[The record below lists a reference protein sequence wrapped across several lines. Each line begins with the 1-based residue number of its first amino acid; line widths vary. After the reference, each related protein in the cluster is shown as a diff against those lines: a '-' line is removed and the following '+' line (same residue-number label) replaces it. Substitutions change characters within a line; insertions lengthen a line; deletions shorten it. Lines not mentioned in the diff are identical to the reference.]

1 MRDAAVAIFL
11 LLFIITGGSL
21 MIGRNP
27 PPPTDMKPLSALQMD
42 ILKERYPDIELEYPW
57 RARFCRNEVW
67 WYFYANHD
75 AGPSTRNCW

>member
-11 LLFIITGGSL
+11 LLFIIAGGSL
-21 MIGRNP
+21 MVYRNP
-27 PPPTDMKPLSALQMD
+27 PPSDPKPLTLLQMD

-75 AGPSTRNCW
+75 AGPSTKNCW